1 MTNAMT
7 VTDAVTTR
15 RSVRE
20 FLDKPVDYEVIRR
33 VMDTARWA
41 ASGCNFQ
48 PWEASIVTGQPL
60 KDLQAKIT
68 TSAPQAA
75 EYDWTAPGT
84 EEAYKE
90 RLNGISAGM
99 FGAMGIARDDGAARM
114 AAMMRNAT
122 SFDAPCVMFIY
133 FPRLM
138 KEPQWSDTGMWLQT
152 VALLLRD
159 EVAPCCT
166 SLALP
171 EEGAPSGAR
180 PEAERSEAAQEP
192 GGAAAAAD
200 GGPNVARTR
209 RASDP
214 ACTTRT
220 RPPDGSDGSTLD
232 SGNQR
237 AGSCANAAVSAAAM
251 PSMGWK
257 VRSSRATQVLRS
269 GRATVRSAPR
279 APAGP
284 TVPASWDQ
292 WPPFPRS
299 T

>member
-33 VMDTARWA
+33 VMNTARWA

-152 VALLLRD
+152 VALLLR
-159 EVAPCCT
+159 
-166 SLALP
+166 
-171 EEGAPSGAR
+171 EEGLDSCFQEYMALYANIIRDFLGLDH
-180 PEAERSEAAQEP
+180 ERYMLFCGMAI
-192 GGAAAAAD
+192 GY
-200 GGPNVARTR
+200 R
-209 RASDP
+209 DP
-214 ACTTRT
+214 AAPLNNFERE
-220 RPPDGSDGSTLD
+220 RVPLD
-232 SGNQR
+232 DQ
-237 AGSCANAAVSAAAM
+237 
-251 PSMGWK
+251 
-257 VRSSRATQVLRS
+257 VRFF
-269 GRATVRSAPR
+269 G
-279 APAGP
+279 
-284 TVPASWDQ
+284 
-292 WPPFPRS
+292 FE
-299 T
+299 

>member
-152 VALLLRD
+152 VALLLR
-159 EVAPCCT
+159 
-166 SLALP
+166 
-171 EEGAPSGAR
+171 EEGLDSCFQEYMALYANIIRDFLGLDH
-180 PEAERSEAAQEP
+180 ERYMLFCGMAI
-192 GGAAAAAD
+192 GY
-200 GGPNVARTR
+200 R
-209 RASDP
+209 DP
-214 ACTTRT
+214 AAPLNNFERE
-220 RPPDGSDGSTLD
+220 RVPLD
-232 SGNQR
+232 DQ
-237 AGSCANAAVSAAAM
+237 
-251 PSMGWK
+251 
-257 VRSSRATQVLRS
+257 VRFF
-269 GRATVRSAPR
+269 G
-279 APAGP
+279 
-284 TVPASWDQ
+284 
-292 WPPFPRS
+292 FE
-299 T
+299 